1 MLSFN
6 AAENDF
12 FSLEIAL
19 RRSPGHSLSEHL
31 ISQHLP
37 KACNCFHLSTYFT
50 SASPDR
56 ESVPSGRKLC
66 PRCSERYLRLPL
78 EGIPTQLHASGA
90 RHFGGISPEA
100 GMNYKAPDPTIPHG
114 GRWLCLDSN
123 TPFLCAALTS
133 LHFPSSPGDVCRSGS
148 NIYHCVRLY
157 AEPLQPTQPRPTG
170 ASLNIPSRAAQTR
183 SLTHAPHQPGGPT
196 SAHSY
201 LCVLRCRAPAS
212 AQSPAGLHDP
222 ACHPLPRA
230 VPPHSGAPALTDH
243 LLQLVIVPV
252 DGPGQGARVL
262 GHDGS

>member
-1 MLSFN
+1 MT
-6 AAENDF
+6 F
-12 FSLEIAL
+12 FPLK
-19 RRSPGHSLSEHL
+19 SPSGGLQVTLYRNILFPSTCQKPVIVFICLL
-31 ISQHLP
+31 IS
-37 KACNCFHLSTYFT
+37 
-50 SASPDR
+50 
-56 ESVPSGRKLC
+56 
-66 PRCSERYLRLPL
+66 RLPL
-78 EGIPTQLHASGA
+78 RTESRSRAVGSCVHVAQSGTCGFLSRGSPPSSTPAAPGISGA
-90 RHFGGISPEA
+90 FPPEA